1 MVKEGNLHNPLNFF
15 ISITKEG
22 VFKNLLLETLEYNR
36 IPYSFVNSTTLRI
49 TYEEDGIWEEEDVH
63 ISFFVENKLNNELT
77 KSRDFIQTY
86 TLENSTEK
94 AIKYLKIQFSFI
106 QLIINNR
113 APFLVEYPYI
123 FNFFKKL
130 AGYIVF
136 LLKSLDVTDIQLD
149 YRELKKLYEQNN
161 RATTTQKK
169 DKDLIMSVLSYM
181 KGQNHMRE
189 TILSETDFD
198 LLIQY
203 TTHLIEKEELPEIKT
218 QLSPNIHQRL
228 LAFSFWVLHKELYT
242 TKRIKPFFIS
252 FLKNV
257 FSNFNDVTEKIY

>member
-169 DKDLIMSVLSYM
+169 DKDLIMSVSTSRYF
-181 KGQNHMRE
+181 K
-189 TILSETDFD
+189 S
-198 LLIQY
+198 
-203 TTHLIEKEELPEIKT
+203 
-218 QLSPNIHQRL
+218 
-228 LAFSFWVLHKELYT
+228 
-242 TKRIKPFFIS
+242 
-252 FLKNV
+252 
-257 FSNFNDVTEKIY
+257 